1 MFNGNL
7 ISMLLKEQRK
17 QVGEMIT
24 FVFGGKSH
32 ISKSYFKD
40 RTFIDSRYLEKL
52 SEFFIYL
59 FRISF
64 SLMRNLKIERVKR
77 MFITSPIRRSISTQ
91 ARRYY
96 LV

>member
-52 SEFFIYL
+52 SEFFHIPIQDFFLSDEEFKDRESQTNVLQFDGQYQ
-59 FRISF
+59 
-64 SLMRNLKIERVKR
+64 LKPGD
-77 MFITSPIRRSISTQ
+77 ITWCD
-91 ARRYY
+91 
-96 LV
+96 